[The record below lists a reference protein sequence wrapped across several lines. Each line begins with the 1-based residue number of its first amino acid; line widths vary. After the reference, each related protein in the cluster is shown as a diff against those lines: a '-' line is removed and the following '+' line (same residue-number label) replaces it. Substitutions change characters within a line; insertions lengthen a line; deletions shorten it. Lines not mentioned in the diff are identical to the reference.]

1 MIFFLKG
8 KKKLITFV
16 KEKKLFTEVVSLKN
30 N

>member
-1 MIFFLKG
+1 MIFSQMK